1 MFCLCSILA
10 THMSDLMSKCSG
22 FPSTERLTLK
32 FKVEAHST
40 SMCLVCVAYS
50 TNTNQTQGTFLVA
63 QLVKKLP
70 VMQKTRV
77 QSLGWEDLLEKRMA
91 AHSSILAWKISW
103 TEEPD
108 SLQSR
113 GSQRV
118 RHDLATDTNTCSK
131 TNPAQLWARQ
141 PLNMG

>member
-10 THMSDLMSKCSG
+10 NHMSDLMSKCSG

-77 QSLGWEDLLEKRMA
+77 QSLGREDLLEKRMA
-91 AHSSILAWKISW
+91 AHSSILAWEIPW
-103 TEEPD
+103 TEETGG
-108 SLQSR
+108 LQSM
-113 GSQRV
+113 GLQRV
-118 RHDLATDTNTCSK
+118 GHNLATNTTLS
-131 TNPAQLWARQ
+131 RRII
-141 PLNMG
+141 